1 MMRVLIVDDE
11 PLARRRMRRMLA
23 TEPGIEVV
31 GECGNG
37 ADAIAKVA
45 ELAPDVV
52 LLDIEM
58 PGGDGFDVLG
68 SPSLSDAPLVIFVTA
83 HDEYA
88 LRAFEAAA
96 VDYLLKPVRRA
107 RLRVALDRA
116 RERLTHETPVIDQ
129 ARDLEV
135 QEAVL
140 PSAHL
145 LIERGNH
152 MDVVRVD
159 EIDWIEASDNYV
171 IVHVRGERHRYRRTM
186 DQVLERLP
194 ADRFARVHRS
204 AIVNLDRVRQV
215 HPWFHGSSLLVLADG
230 SRVATGRQYRGA
242 VMGRLHLLR

>member
-1 MMRVLIVDDE
+1 MRVLVVDDE
-11 PLARRRMRRMLA
+11 PLARRRMRRMIA
-23 TEPGIEVV
+23 TEPGVEVV
-31 GECGNG
+31 GESGSG

-45 ELAPDVV
+45 ELAPDLV

-58 PGGDGFDVLG
+58 PGGGGFDVLG
-68 SPSLSDAPLVIFVTA
+68 SPSLSTAPLVIFVTA

-88 LRAFEAAA
+88 VRAFDAAA

-107 RLRVALDRA
+107 RLRAALDRA
-116 RERLTHETPVIDQ
+116 RSRLAQEPPVADQ
-129 ARDLEV
+129 SRDLEV
-135 QEAVL
+135 REAVL

-152 MDVVRVD
+152 MDVVPID
-159 EIDWIEASDNYV
+159 EIDWIEAADNHV

-186 DQVLERLP
+186 DQAVERLP
-194 ADRFARVHRS
+194 SDRFARVHRS